1 MSAVRTFAVVDV
13 RKMGKCQT
21 KFKSGRYTGKA
32 AVNAA
37 LKAFNELCRLKKIRG
52 VCTLTVSVRETTR
65 GSDGKV
71 FTYKLHRM
79 KLKEP
84 LVRFEGTPK
93 EFTIN
98 YKNVAKS
105 ITVDSLKACRKP
117 EGKSSGRMR
126 AYRKKSKKTVNNKTK
141 KVVKGKKSKGKKSKA
156 KRGKIFGLF

>member
-32 AVNAA
+32 PVNAA

-65 GSDGKV
+65 GSEGKV
-71 FTYKLHRM
+71 FTYKLQRM

-105 ITVDSLKACRKP
+105 ITVDSLEACRKP
-117 EGKSSGRMR
+117 GGKSSGRMR
-126 AYRKKSKKTVNNKTK
+126 AYRKKTLNNKTK